1 MEKIAL
7 NGAYY
12 AVEFIK
18 LMFTARCFFNIQI
31 KRNIYFWFIISL
43 IANMFLLP
51 CNYIVDS
58 NPLIYMISMYVVF
71 FVAVISFVVEIS
83 VPESTLSISAKV
95 PSL

>member
-43 IANMFLLP
+43 IASALL
-51 CNYIVDS
+51 
-58 NPLIYMISMYVVF
+58 LRISLNC
-71 FVAVISFVVEIS
+71 I
-83 VPESTLSISAKV
+83 
-95 PSL
+95 